1 MFMMKRLVRSKNSK
15 IAGVCAGVADYF
27 GWNVGFVR
35 LLWAV
40 LALLGVGAPVLFY
53 LILAFIMPME
63 GSRESYVER
72 MEKKLKK

>member
-1 MFMMKRLVRSKNSK
+1 MVRSKNSK

-35 LLWAV
+35 LLWLV
-40 LALLGVGAPVLFY
+40 LAFAAVGAPVLFY
-53 LILAFIMPME
+53 FILAFILPVE
-63 GSRESYVER
+63 GSRESYAER

>member
-1 MFMMKRLVRSKNSK
+1 MMKRLVRSKNSK

-53 LILAFIMPME
+53 RILAFIMPME
-63 GSRESYVER
+63 GSRESYAER

>member
-1 MFMMKRLVRSKNSK
+1 MKRLVRSKNSK

-35 LLWAV
+35 LLWLV
-40 LALLGVGAPVLFY
+40 LAIAGVGAPVLFY

-63 GSRESYVER
+63 GSREGYAER
-72 MEKKLKK
+72 MEKKLRK

>member
-1 MFMMKRLVRSKNSK
+1 MKKLVRSKNSK

-35 LLWAV
+35 LLWLV
-40 LALLGVGAPVLFY
+40 LAFAGMGAPVLFY
-53 LILAFIMPME
+53 LILAFILPVE
-63 GSRESYVER
+63 GSRESYTER

>member
-1 MFMMKRLVRSKNSK
+1 MKKLVRSKNSK

-35 LLWAV
+35 LLWLV
-40 LALLGVGAPVLFY
+40 LAFAAVGAPVLFY
-53 LILAFIMPME
+53 FILAFILPVE
-63 GSRESYVER
+63 GSRESYAER

>member
-1 MFMMKRLVRSKNSK
+1 MKKLVRSKNSK

-35 LLWAV
+35 LLWFV
-40 LALLGVGAPVLFY
+40 LAFVGVGAPVLFY
-53 LILAFIMPME
+53 FILAFIMPAE
-63 GSRESYVER
+63 GSRESYAER

>member
-1 MFMMKRLVRSKNSK
+1 MKKLVRSKNSK

-35 LLWAV
+35 LLWFV
-40 LALLGVGAPVLFY
+40 LAFVGVGAPVLFY
-53 LILAFIMPME
+53 FILAFIMPVE
-63 GSRESYVER
+63 GSRESYAER

>member
-1 MFMMKRLVRSKNSK
+1 MKKLLRSKNSK

-35 LLWAV
+35 LLWLV
-40 LALLGVGAPVLFY
+40 LAFAAVGAPVLFY
-53 LILAFIMPME
+53 LILAFILPVE
-63 GSRESYVER
+63 GSRESYAER

>member
-1 MFMMKRLVRSKNSK
+1 MKKLVRSKNSK

-35 LLWAV
+35 LLWLV
-40 LALLGVGAPVLFY
+40 LAFAAVGAPVLFY
-53 LILAFIMPME
+53 FILAFIMPAE
-63 GSRESYVER
+63 GSRESYAER

>member
-1 MFMMKRLVRSKNSK
+1 MNKLYRSSQNK

-35 LLWAV
+35 LLWLV
-40 LALLGVGAPVLFY
+40 LAFAGVGAPVLFY
-53 LILAFIMPME
+53 LILAFILPVE
-63 GSRESYVER
+63 GSRESYAER

>member
-1 MFMMKRLVRSKNSK
+1 MKKLVRSKNSK

-35 LLWAV
+35 LLWLV
-40 LALLGVGAPVLFY
+40 LAFAGVGAPVLFY
-53 LILAFIMPME
+53 LILALILPVE
-63 GSRESYVER
+63 GSRESYAER

>member
-1 MFMMKRLVRSKNSK
+1 MKKLVRSKNSK

-35 LLWAV
+35 LLWLV
-40 LALLGVGAPVLFY
+40 LAFAAVGAPVLFY
-53 LILAFIMPME
+53 LILAFILPVE
-63 GSRESYVER
+63 GSRESYTER